1 MTQNKIKRLNELAR
15 KSKITEL
22 SAKEKEEQTKLMQE
36 YINNVKSNF
45 VKSMENIVI
54 VDKDGNKRPV
64 KRITKNLDS
73 LQ

>member
-22 SAKEKEEQTKLMQE
+22 SAKEKEEQTKLRQE

>member
-22 SAKEKEEQTKLMQE
+22 SAKEKEEQTKLRQE

-54 VDKDGNKRPV
+54 VEKESQK
-64 KRITKNLDS
+64 I
-73 LQ
+73 